1 MYLRTKLRCSHGISH
16 ESRVYMCV
24 LISLI
29 HFSEAKHYF
38 VVFLLEVALM
48 FFWLNNT
55 PGGCNG
61 VSKLHYKGKQGEYY
75 VMV

>member
-1 MYLRTKLRCSHGISH
+1 MMQLWSFSQVVSLHVH
-16 ESRVYMCV
+16 ANF
-24 LISLI
+24 LIY
-29 HFSEAKHYF
+29 FSEAKHYF
-38 VVFLLEVALM
+38 LVILLELTLM

-61 VSKLHYKGKQGEYY
+61 VSKVHYKGKQGEYY